1 MEINPY
7 REELIMIRPEKY
19 QFNWKPKTKSKEDL
33 ELVRKLNELVKTLNV
48 NKTQLTRQ
56 ALEDFVKKLDNYFK
70 YGKNLKT
77 HYGSKKLN

>member
-33 ELVRKLNELVKTLNV
+33 ELVRSLEQLGKELNV
-48 NKTQLTRQ
+48 NKTQLTRL
-56 ALEDFVKKLDNYFK
+56 ALSNLLMQKLGF
-70 YGKNLKT
+70 T
-77 HYGSKKLN
+77 